1 MPTLV
6 MHPPIRAPLPGFAD
20 SVLRAV
26 RWALPHLMLATIAA
40 GLAGF
45 IAQSWI
51 TPRYQVE
58 ATLTIGNG
66 KQAAIDLSGH
76 IKALGEADGVLAVAK
91 ALDVQ
96 SWPEF
101 GKPNQSTALLGR
113 LGLAHLR
120 KQEPVLTADEQ
131 LLTWIYRRL
140 QISAGTQPNT
150 ILVKMTAADSALA
163 AQFVNRLLGDYLR
176 AQPVEAA
183 PMQVAEW
190 AEADPWPIYPRKG
203 AAAMLGMATILLLG
217 LGWIVTREA
226 VRTVRRRPD
235 MRSEREGVDV
245 AISPNASRFMSVE
258 SVGATARRMFN
269 LADPERGFRTI
280 VAGDSASVDP
290 SGEALRLAI
299 ELSEARQQVVLVRWS
314 LAGGGVI
321 DASARP
327 GMLGINDLVLGAA
340 TFENVI
346 TRLANCRVHAIAA
359 GSPATDAMAALDPD
373 RLNLVLDTLDE
384 VYDHIIVLAEHD
396 DARMLF
402 EAMEGRFDACVS
414 VSEPGNANG
423 ALSAGVDL
431 FLGYEVTDIDI
442 IELARPVRQL
452 SRARLQ
458 RAA

>member
-1 MPTLV
+1 
-6 MHPPIRAPLPGFAD
+6 MHPPIHAPMPGFAD

-58 ATLTIGNG
+58 ATLTVGAAN
-66 KQAAIDLSGH
+66 QATVDLSGH
-76 IKALGEADGVLAVAK
+76 IKALGDAERVLAVAK
-91 ALDVQ
+91 ALDVP

-101 GKPNQSTALLGR
+101 GKPTQSTALLGR
-113 LGLAHLR
+113 IGLAHLR
-120 KQEPVLTADEQ
+120 QQEPVLTGDEQ
-131 LLTWIYRRL
+131 LLTWVYRRL
-140 QISAGTQPNT
+140 QISAGKQPNT

-163 AQFVNRLLGDYLR
+163 AQFVNRLLGTYLR
-176 AQPVEAA
+176 AQPADA
-183 PMQVAEW
+183 TPMQVAQW

-235 MRSEREGVDV
+235 ILSDRDSLDIG
-245 AISPNASRFMSVE
+245 ISPNAARFTSVE
-258 SVGATARRMFN
+258 SVGATARRLFN

-280 VAGDSASVDP
+280 VAGDTASVDAT
-290 SGEALRLAI
+290 GEALRLAI

-321 DASARP
+321 DARARP
-327 GMLGINDLVLGAA
+327 GMSGINDLVLGTA

-346 TRLANCRVHAIAA
+346 TRLANCRVHGIAA
-359 GSPATDAMAALDPD
+359 GSPATNPMAALDPD

-414 VSEPGNANG
+414 VSEAGNAHG
-423 ALSAGVDL
+423 ALSTGVDL

-442 IELARPVRQL
+442 IALTRPMRQPSRVRL
-452 SRARLQ
+452 PK
-458 RAA
+458 AA